1 MATTNKKTKESVA
14 ADETT
19 AANNDAV
26 TAVAGEVKPPETSIG
41 DAEFCAKAA
50 EVSVNVGESDKS
62 AAEVASS
69 ANSEVA
75 ASRQSR
81 KKEKQKVDVRELVEK
96 DGTTDVNQ
104 TFAELHRQSK
114 IKQDGGKKWYIVAIC
129 VLFFPITLFIMLFK
143 KLSARY
149 KMSIVGKC
157 VFVFTTVLV
166 ILIVSYV
173 VFMISSVGNQISG
186 MPGADAFMFRLRLTS
201 VILVVV
207 FAVIAA
213 AVSFLSSLTVIRPI
227 SRMTEQVKTIS
238 SENLSMRLDPTESQD
253 ELRDLTLEINSML
266 ESLEESFERQANFVS
281 DASHELKTPL
291 SVIIGNANLIKRW
304 GKDDPA
310 IMNESIDVI
319 AREAANM
326 KKIVDQLLWL
336 AKLGKFTVSKTDLNL
351 CELVLDVVDSYKII
365 DCARDI
371 TFDGAEVWVSS
382 DRALVTEA
390 LRALIDNAIKY
401 TTAVT
406 GRVDV
411 GLMAIDG
418 MACITVTDNGPGIAP
433 ENQKKVFD
441 RFFRVDKTRGRES
454 GSSGLGLTI
463 TKTIV
468 EMLGG
473 VIELESEL
481 GIGSRFTIKLPL
493 LSRT

>member
-1 MATTNKKTKESVA
+1 MKKSKN
-14 ADETT
+14 
-19 AANNDAV
+19 ANNDILQEDSDAALNSQTLESAESASAPDTLGGV
-26 TAVAGEVKPPETSIG
+26 SPSLQKSERSVDIDGGVAETNSKVGEV
-41 DAEFCAKAA
+41 
-50 EVSVNVGESDKS
+50 VR
-62 AAEVASS
+62 
-69 ANSEVA
+69 ANA
-75 ASRQSR
+75 RR
-81 KKEKQKVDVRELVEK
+81 KKSGKNSSEREDIDLRELVDK

-104 TFAELHRQSK
+104 TFSEL
-114 IKQDGGKKWYIVAIC
+114 KQEGSADARKKHKWYVVLLGVLLFPITIC
-129 VLFFPITLFIMLFK
+129 VLLFK
-143 KLSARY
+143 KLATKY

-157 VFVFTTVLV
+157 IFVFTIVFV

-173 VFMISSVGNQISG
+173 VFMISSVGRQISG
-186 MPGADAFMFRLRLTS
+186 MPGAEAFMFRLKLTS
-201 VILVVV
+201 VVLVIV

-213 AVSFLSSLTVIRPI
+213 AVSFLSSLTVMRPI

-253 ELRDLTLEINSML
+253 ELRDLTLQINSML

-336 AKLGKFTVSKTDLNL
+336 AKLGKFTASKTDLNL

-365 DCARDI
+365 DTERDM

-401 TTAVT
+401 TTPVT

-411 GLMAIDG
+411 GLMALDG
-418 MACITVTDNGPGIAP
+418 KACITVTDNGAGISS

-463 TKTIV
+463 TKTII

-473 VIELESEL
+473 TIELESEL
-481 GIGSRFTIKLPL
+481 GVGSRFTISLPL
-493 LSRT
+493 ITR